1 MGFRFQNQA
10 TGNSRRVVN
19 LITATPDVNLC
30 LRINAA
36 DHFEVLRGDA
46 TSLATGTAT
55 IASSTWYYV
64 EFYALI
70 SDTVGKIQVRV
81 NQVDDIALTTGLD
94 TRQDATGAG
103 TVITGIGIIPDS
115 SSHYVDDLWVND
127 TTGAQNTGFS
137 GDIRVAAYIPN
148 AAGDVTGLT
157 PTGGANYT
165 NVDERPPND
174 ATDIVSATGTTLYD
188 LYHVPNTSGVGTVQ
202 AVTLWLRAQKSD
214 AGAKSIAHKLKS
226 ASTEDTGADLTLST
240 TWAYYGKV
248 YNVDPTDSVAW
259 TAGKVDALQIG
270 AKAR

>member
-1 MGFRFQNQA
+1 
-10 TGNSRRVVN
+10 
-19 LITATPDVNLC
+19 
-30 LRINAA
+30 
-36 DHFEVLRGDA
+36 
-46 TSLATGTAT
+46 
-55 IASSTWYYV
+55 
-64 EFYALI
+64 
-70 SDTVGKIQVRV
+70 
-81 NQVDDIALTTGLD
+81 
-94 TRQDATGAG
+94 
-103 TVITGIGIIPDS
+103 VITGIGIIPDS